1 MKPGATVA
9 FYPDADDPGAELS
22 VCIVARVVS
31 TNDDG
36 TLDLNVEGTLV
47 AKVPQ
52 LAEDE
57 TATPHT
63 WAP

>member
-9 FYPDADDPGAELS
+9 FYPAVDDPGAELS
-22 VCIVARVVS
+22 VCIVARVLKS
-31 TNDDG
+31 NEDG
-36 TLDLNVEGTLV
+36 TLDLDVEGATL
-47 AKVPQ
+47 KNVPE
-52 LAEDE
+52 LAPGD

>member
-9 FYPDADDPGAELS
+9 FYPDAEGPGAELS
-22 VCIVARVVS
+22 VCIVAHVVKS
-31 TNDDG
+31 NEDG
-36 TLDLNVEGTLV
+36 TLDLDVEGTTL
-47 AKVPQ
+47 KNVPE
-52 LAEDE
+52 LAPGE